1 MITKELD
8 YKIKSRQKANMEIV
22 EILTKYFEKYP
33 DIRFGQALIN
43 LDILHYKNSK
53 YENIDS
59 YNVQDP
65 FNYESVDMLNYII
78 KRHPEVK

>member
-8 YKIKSRQKANMEIV
+8 YKIKSRQKANMEII